1 MKNLISIFLILGLSA
16 GVSAAEKLYVKDS
29 LDLDLRSGPSNEYR
43 IIKFISSGEHLIVVE
58 DEELTDNRYTKV
70 RTGKGD
76 EGYVLSRF
84 LQSEPIA
91 KEKLIFANREIEKLK
106 GDLAKVRTE
115 RDEYKSNTNKLQSQ
129 SSNLSSS
136 KDELEKELAHIKS
149 ISASALE
156 LDKKYKALVQE
167 NQELEV
173 QLQSISTENA
183 QLHDTRQQTYILYG
197 GGLVFAG
204 ILAGLILPALRGKRN
219 SGWS

>member
-1 MKNLISIFLILGLSA
+1 MKKLLSA
-16 GVSAAEKLYVKDS
+16 LLLLSLGFTAHAAEKLYVKDS

-43 IIKFISSGEHLIVVE
+43 IIKFLSSGEHLIVVE
-58 DEELTDNRYTKV
+58 DPELTNSNYTKV

-76 EGYVLSRF
+76 EGYVLTRF
-84 LQSEPIA
+84 LQNEPIA

-106 GDLAKVRTE
+106 SDLEKIRTE
-115 RDEYKSNTNKLQSQ
+115 RDKFKSDANKLESE
-129 SSNLSSS
+129 SSNLASN
-136 KDELEKELAHIKS
+136 KDELEKELARIKS
-149 ISASALE
+149 ISASALD
-156 LDKKYKALVQE
+156 LDKKYKALVKE

-173 QLQSISTENA
+173 QLQTISTENA

-219 SGWS
+219 SGWA